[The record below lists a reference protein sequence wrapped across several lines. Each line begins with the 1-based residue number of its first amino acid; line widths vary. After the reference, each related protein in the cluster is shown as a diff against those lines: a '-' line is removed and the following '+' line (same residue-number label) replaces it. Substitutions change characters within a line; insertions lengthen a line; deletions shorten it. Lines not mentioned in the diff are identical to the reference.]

1 MTHSLQDIAWHR
13 SVGQLIDAL
22 DKPAFWTHLVRL
34 LDQYVTFDNWV
45 VLLFNGEQA
54 PQVFAECPNADG
66 RPDLLFQDYLKGL
79 YLLDPFYLN
88 CREHTRT
95 GLYRL
100 ADVAPEHFEQT
111 EYYQRYFRLN
121 VVADEIQFNCP
132 LEGERILCLSLGSKQ
147 HFGPEQIALLL
158 LIEPWVL
165 SLLRQRLPYDI
176 RETPE
181 HTAPAIDWRARLEAS
196 LMQLKG
202 VQLTARELDVG
213 RLMLGGCSS
222 KDIARKLEISAE
234 TVKVH
239 KKHIYSKLGI
249 KSQSELFS
257 LFLQAQN
264 A

>member
-22 DKPAFWTHLVRL
+22 DKPVFWTRLVRQL
-34 LDQYVTFDNWV
+34 GQYVTFDSWV
-45 VLLFNGEQA
+45 ALLFNGEQA
-54 PQVFAECPNADG
+54 PLVFAECPSEDG

-79 YLLDPFYLN
+79 FLLDPFYLN

-121 VVADEIQFNCP
+121 VVADEIQFNCL

-147 HFGPEQIALLL
+147 HFDPEQMALLS

-165 SLLRQRLPYDI
+165 SLMRQRLAHDL
-176 RETPE
+176 REMPVQ
-181 HTAPAIDWRARLEAS
+181 TAPDIDWRARLVAS
-196 LMQLKG
+196 VQQLNG

-222 KDIARKLEISAE
+222 KDIARKLQISVE

-249 KSQSELFS
+249 KSQAELFS
-257 LFLQAQN
+257 IFLQAQN